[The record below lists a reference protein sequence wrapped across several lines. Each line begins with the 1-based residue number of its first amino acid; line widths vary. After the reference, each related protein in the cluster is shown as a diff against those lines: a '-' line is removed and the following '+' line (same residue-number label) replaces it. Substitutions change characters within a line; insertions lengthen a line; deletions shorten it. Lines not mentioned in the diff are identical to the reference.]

1 LKSTAATLD
10 RLVNAECVHF
20 LLHRKIDLELDLD
33 LDLEPTLVTTNWDEV
48 IATGLADWS
57 PHAEQVEEAVEEEFG
72 TCWPFLWAIS
82 SWRESPRATGTWLLV
97 DEVTTIQPK
106 EPVPRARGRA
116 CEGRSRAPARSRGG
130 GKGSGPSRSSK
141 RTGGGGR
148 GGGDPGG
155 GGDSDG
161 AGGDGGDGPPPR
173 RRRDWERIGAI
184 GQWVSIVLTI
194 LIAVVSLCFA
204 PADRASERSHVP
216 KVERQPRSSR
226 LGASLAPSFNPGPVR
241 PGRSR

>member
-1 LKSTAATLD
+1 MKSTAVTPD
-10 RLVNAECVHF
+10 PECVHF
-20 LLHRKIDLELDLD
+20 LLHGKIEDELEL
-33 LDLEPTLVTTNWDEV
+33 ESTLVTTNWDEV
-48 IATGLADWS
+48 IATGLTDWS

-72 TCWPFLWAIS
+72 AYWPILWAIS
-82 SWRESPRATGTWLLV
+82 SRQETPRATGTWLLV
-97 DEVTTIQPK
+97 DEMTTIQPK

-130 GKGSGPSRSSK
+130 GKGSGPSRSNK

-148 GGGDPGG
+148 GGGDSGG

-194 LIAVVSLCFA
+194 VIAVVSLCFA
-204 PADRASERSHVP
+204 PADRVPERSHVP

-226 LGASLAPSFNPGPVR
+226 LGASLTPSFNPGPVR